1 MSQQVWML
9 GTAPTGQGGI
19 ASVLREYAAAGWFD
33 EGAVRLLVTHHDRS
47 RWGRVGPALSGLVR
61 LVWALA
67 RGRVSLLH
75 VHVSHGASFWRK
87 LLLCLPAF
95 LLRVPVLAHLHGSDF
110 EPFYAEGGAL
120 RRACLR
126 FMLRRSFRVLALST
140 QWCDWVRSVEPQ
152 ARVQLMFNSLQGLSP
167 EAAALEPAE
176 CPTALFLGR
185 ISERKGSFTLLQ
197 AFAQVATRVPSARLV
212 VGGDGEVERFKAE
225 CQRLGLSER
234 VDVLGW
240 MDGAQKQALLRDAW
254 LLVLPSHREG
264 LPMAILEA
272 LAQGRPVISCPVGG
286 IPEAVV
292 AGATGLLVPPGNVLA
307 LAEALDQLLS
317 DRPLARQ
324 MGVAALAHFQARFSH
339 RANLPQLLALY
350 REAGASRLPPL
361 RYL

>member
-33 EGAVRLLVTHHDRS
+33 GGAVRLLVTHHDRS
-47 RWGRVGPALSGLVR
+47 RWGRVGPALSVLVR

-67 RGRVSLLH
+67 QGRV
-75 VHVSHGASFWRK
+75 
-87 LLLCLPAF
+87 LPAF

-110 EPFYAEGGAL
+110 EPFYAEGGAV

-140 QWCDWVRSVEPQ
+140 QWCEWVRSVEPQ
-152 ARVQLMFNSLQGLSP
+152 ARVQLMFNSLQGLSA

-176 CPTALFLGR
+176 RPTALFLGR
-185 ISERKGSFTLLQ
+185 ISERKGTFTLLQ
-197 AFAQVATRVPSARLV
+197 AFARVATRLPGARLL

-225 CQRLGLSER
+225 CQRLGLSEC

-240 MDGAQKQALLRDAW
+240 IDGAQKQALLRDAW

-307 LAEALDQLLS
+307 LAEALEQLLS

-324 MGVAALAHFQARFSH
+324 LGAAALAHFQARFSH